1 MKILDQHNLFT
12 RSDTMFGVCQGF
24 GEDLG
29 VPPNLLRLSLAF
41 LLFLNPLA
49 ALFTYVAAGA
59 VVALSRWLFPAAAI
73 APAAPAA
80 AEVEPTAEAEAEP
93 LPLAA

>member
-1 MKILDQHNLFT
+1 MKFLDQHNLFT
-12 RSDTMFGVCQGF
+12 RSDTIFGVCQGF

-29 VPPNLLRLSLAF
+29 VPPNLLRLGLGF

-59 VVALSRWLFPAAAI
+59 VVALSRWLFPVSAA

-80 AEVEPTAEAEAEP
+80 VEVQPAREDEAEP